1 MKRATRNKIFFTV
14 LSLIISAPIFAMAPR
29 VEALEPKL
37 LWEKELPFE
46 VTDIKMA
53 EQSGDVLIHSQP
65 ARQIILLNRNGNEVF
80 HWGPRV
86 DRQPMGADISADGSV
101 ITYVTSWTEKYQF
114 EKRLAGWDETLHFAT
129 RNGKELWTWKGNY
142 IRTELSPD
150 GTLVAIT
157 GVSPGEGYG
166 GIIMLNAEGKELWRY
181 KGKQAADISFS
192 PDSKYIVGADGD
204 LYLLTREGELVW
216 KKERMFAIGAE
227 RYFVTNEGQYV
238 YSPIDEK
245 VFDKQGN
252 LVHEGDNLVSK
263 DGRLLNIS
271 YQNKTVILSLPEKNI
286 VREFPFASAGFI
298 SDDGNLMGKDMGDK
312 LGIIDTGKDISV
324 EIPINTEFRV
334 RGSTGDGKYLIVVI
348 GDKRILYYQLFK

>member
-1 MKRATRNKIFFTV
+1 MKRAMNKIMVAIFIFV
-14 LSLIISAPIFAMAPR
+14 FSAPVFAMAPR

-46 VTDIKMA
+46 ITDIAMA
-53 EQSGDVLIHSQP
+53 ELSGDVLLFSQP
-65 ARQIILLNRNGNEVF
+65 ARQIILLDRNGNELF

-86 DRQPMGADISADGSV
+86 DRQPMGADISADGSIV
-101 ITYVTSWTEKYQF
+101 TFVTSWTEKYQF

-150 GTLVAIT
+150 GTLVAVT
-157 GVSPGEGYG
+157 GATPGEGYG

-181 KGKQAADISFS
+181 KGRQPADISFS
-192 PDSKYIVGADGD
+192 PDSKYIVGAGADV
-204 LYLLTREGELVW
+204 YLLTRDGQIIW
-216 KKERMFAIGAE
+216 KKESMFSIGSE

-245 VFDKQGN
+245 IFDKQGN

-263 DGRLLNIS
+263 DGKLLNIS
-271 YQNKTVILSLPEKNI
+271 YQNKTIILSLPEKKN
-286 VREFPFASAGFI
+286 VKEFPFAAAGFI
-298 SDDGNLMGKDMGDK
+298 SDDGRLMGRDMGEK

-348 GDKRILYYQLFK
+348 GDKRILYYQIFE